1 MKSTLPHWNLIGR
14 SMTAPPPV
22 LSPTSILPPPSS
34 HCVFI
39 FSSKDLTRSK
49 FVFNF
54 LLLFKNCVLHIVSR
68 GVSVIL
74 QQSANNL
81 VDCGFF
87 IPVACRCDYYII
99 KCKSPATNAVTWGSV
114 HCRLSVTCR
123 HSPIHDACSSD
134 MYGLWCS
141 DCIAGSAT
149 AEYPRD
155 IPIPMFATLAAS
167 PTAICCKV

>member
-1 MKSTLPHWNLIGR
+1 MPLKCFSSHLYRVCPQDLLTLCTYRQVACRNVRRNYSLTHIHTHTHIFTYMNEMKSTLPHWNLIGR

-99 KCKSPATNAVTWGSV
+99 KCKSPATNAVT
-114 HCRLSVTCR
+114 
-123 HSPIHDACSSD
+123 
-134 MYGLWCS
+134 
-141 DCIAGSAT
+141 
-149 AEYPRD
+149 
-155 IPIPMFATLAAS
+155 
-167 PTAICCKV
+167 